1 VNEVTGTVTGVDGA
15 PIEGVLVMGVDL
27 NYAETDAQGE
37 FRVRSPE
44 MALVFWCTGF
54 RPHVRVLPPRSE
66 RIEVVLLPQ

>member
-1 VNEVTGTVTGVDGA
+1 MEEVIGTVKGVDGA

-27 NYAETDAQGE
+27 NYAETNVHGE

-54 RPHVRVLPPRSE
+54 RPHVRVLPRRKE
-66 RIEVVLLPQ
+66 HIDVVLLPQ

>member
-1 VNEVTGTVTGVDGA
+1 MEEVIGTVTGVDGA

-27 NYAETDAQGE
+27 NYAETDARGE

-54 RPHVRVLPPRSE
+54 RPLVRVLPRQPE
-66 RIEVVLLPQ
+66 RVDVVLMPQ